1 MKLLLS
7 SWLFV
12 DLQALTRRGGR
23 RSPRL
28 TTKSSN
34 FQINLPP
41 LGKLSNQMTEKC
53 YRTSKWVHT
62 VRVEASLS
70 SIWRRMVYLWRLWYC
85 GGEVEENLEV
95 LVLLVLVWEY
105 NGLQIQTQQSTH
117 TLPLFG
123 TYLGRIER
131 ESAPQGSISRTIV
144 PHLILAHVPILENL
158 LQIHISPTKWS
169 ACWHPTR
176 RRSTL
181 IAPVVSW

>member
-41 LGKLSNQMTEKC
+41 LGKLSNQMTAKC

-95 LVLLVLVWEY
+95 LVLLVLVWEC
-105 NGLQIQTQQSTH
+105 NGLQTQTQQPTH
-117 TLPLFG
+117 AFPFFI
-123 TYLGRIER
+123 TYLGRIEQ
-131 ESAPQGSISRTIV
+131 ESAPLYPISRTIV
-144 PHLILAHVPILENL
+144 PNLAPGPTLENS
-158 LQIHISPTKWS
+158 LQTHKVPTKWS

-176 RRSTL
+176 RRTTS